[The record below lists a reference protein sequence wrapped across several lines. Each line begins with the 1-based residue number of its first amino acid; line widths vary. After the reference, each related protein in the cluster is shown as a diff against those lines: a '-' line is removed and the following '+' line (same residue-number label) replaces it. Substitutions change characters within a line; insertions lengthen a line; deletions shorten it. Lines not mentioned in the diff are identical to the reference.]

1 MGEVTLFN
9 QRVPL
14 PTWFGRKA
22 LWLRDAAGM
31 EYAASQEAKEALSE
45 VERADEACPAPAIVE
60 RMAAE
65 QDARL
70 GAGMTERA
78 KFRMNKP

>member
-1 MGEVTLFN
+1 MVNHFYYLP
-9 QRVPL
+9 VPCGTGTYYV
-14 PTWFGRKA
+14 PACSVEETMTCGR
-22 LWLRDAAGM
+22 
-31 EYAASQEAKEALSE
+31 EAEEA
-45 VERADEACPAPAIVE
+45 VADEACPAPAIVE